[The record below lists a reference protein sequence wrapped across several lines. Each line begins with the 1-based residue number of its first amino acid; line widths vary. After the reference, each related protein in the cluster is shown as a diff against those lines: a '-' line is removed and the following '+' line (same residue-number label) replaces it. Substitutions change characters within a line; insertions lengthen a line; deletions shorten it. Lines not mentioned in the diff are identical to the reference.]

1 MIRSLLKFT
10 ILLCLAAAAGD
21 VMAQADPPPTP
32 KPSSKAKEAK
42 GAKDKEWK
50 AEPTP
55 PVKPKHKSDYPPV
68 APPAYPRYTRD
79 ERFTSEKAIA
89 ADPNVAVKLCV
100 AEGSIKINGTE
111 RNEVRVFVR
120 NGRKFE
126 FKSLEKNPET
136 GKPNWVWITNVS
148 APAARRGQTSNCL
161 AGDSVEI
168 DMPVNASINLEA
180 RTAGAVIDSIKKA
193 TVKIVEGSIGLRN
206 IPNGVSAVALQGDV
220 SVESSG
226 GAIAVETTTGNI
238 MAFDVR
244 PGQIGDLLKARTNSG
259 NISLQQV
266 NHRQIEANS
275 ITGSVSFNG
284 KFLTGGI
291 YNFKTSNGSIRLLLP
306 HDTSCQIRASY
317 GFGTFNSSIPIKI
330 ITENVTSGGK
340 SFVASLGSDNTTT
353 LSVTTTSGSIGIRK
367 QN

>member
-1 MIRSLLKFT
+1 
-10 ILLCLAAAAGD
+10 
-21 VMAQADPPPTP
+21 MAQADPPPTP
-32 KPSSKAKEAK
+32 KPSSKAKEPK
-42 GAKDKEWK
+42 DPKDKEWK
-50 AEPTP
+50 EDPAL
-55 PVKPKHKSDYPPV
+55 PVKPKHKSDSPPI
-68 APPAYPRYTRD
+68 APPAYPRYARD
-79 ERFTSEKAIA
+79 ERVTSEKAIA
-89 ADPNVAVKLCV
+89 ADPNVAVKLCI

-126 FKSLEKNPET
+126 FKTLEKDPDT
-136 GKPNWVWITNVS
+136 GKPNWIWITNVS
-148 APAARRGQTSNCL
+148 SATPQRGQSSNCL

-168 DMPVNASINLEA
+168 DMPMNGSINLEA

-275 ITGSVSFNG
+275 ITGSVSFKG

-306 HDTSCQIRASY
+306 YDTSCQIRASY
-317 GFGTFNSSIPIKI
+317 GFGTFNSSIPMKI
-330 ITENVTSGGK
+330 VTETETRGGK
-340 SFVASLGSDNTTT
+340 SFVAYLGSGEASTVS
-353 LSVTTTSGSIGIRK
+353 LTTTSGSIGIRK